1 MIDVEAVGSGDIGS
15 RLDGRAIVSGLR
27 GLLAP
32 DRGRSGNE
40 GILNSSVL
48 SMLIGGPSVDV
59 DVGVDLPSL
68 AIFFGAATG
77 ALYPAVEL
85 EDDERDDDG
94 RASIA
99 YYYMLCI

>member
-1 MIDVEAVGSGDIGS
+1 
-15 RLDGRAIVSGLR
+15 
-27 GLLAP
+27 
-32 DRGRSGNE
+32 
-40 GILNSSVL
+40 
-48 SMLIGGPSVDV
+48 MLIGGPSVDV

-85 EDDERDDDG
+85 EDDERDDEG

-99 YYYMLCI
+99 CYHMLCT